1 MSDTS
6 FSSSSW
12 IWSRIKR
19 YGPAEVAGTIT
30 AALGVATATVLF
42 DSPVWIAVIG
52 TLSENVGFYSVIF
65 FNELR
70 SASERLAAQGKTP
83 SLRSRLHVVG
93 STCLTFG
100 VAESVDSLLTRPT
113 LLGLGGII
121 GEFLGQLAGGS
132 GQIAMGLGAFVC
144 KFAADLV
151 YYSMVEMQGVAV
163 HKMSVRKRLG

>member
-6 FSSSSW
+6 LLSTSW

-19 YGPAEVAGTIT
+19 YGPAEGAGTVT
-30 AALGVATATVLF
+30 AALGVATATVVF
-42 DSPVWIAVIG
+42 DSPVWIAIIG
-52 TLSENVGFYSVIF
+52 TLSENVGFYSVIL
-65 FNELR
+65 FNEFH

-83 SLRSRLHVVG
+83 SIRSRLNVVG
-93 STCLTFG
+93 STCLAFG

-113 LLGLGGII
+113 LLGLGGIL
-121 GEFLGQLAGGS
+121 GEFLGQLAGGT

-151 YYSMVEMQGVAV
+151 YYSMVEIQGVAV
-163 HKMSVRKRLG
+163 HKMSLRK